1 MFSGLSKSLKQ
12 TSYFCLLGQPS
23 RVKIFPAGTSSGTA
37 PSGGAVGPG
46 TLLREDAPSL
56 EVEVWGTHP
65 FPGVV
70 SASGATPAAWG
81 MFLLLLAPSSKA
93 QALFETKHQFSLSLL
108 EKIYPSPS

>member
-1 MFSGLSKSLKQ
+1 M
-12 TSYFCLLGQPS
+12 
-23 RVKIFPAGTSSGTA
+23 
-37 PSGGAVGPG
+37 
-46 TLLREDAPSL
+46 
-56 EVEVWGTHP
+56 WGTHP